1 MVTVWR
7 GKQKSEQ
14 EVMLQSLRGPQ
25 KSGSFPA
32 LAGPRGLPAGGDALA
47 ETYKERR
54 AQLGMGWQGKAGSSS
69 SWRVLRCE
77 SSGLRDLQMSPS
89 AQLMGSERR
98 AIKGMDGDVER
109 RRLVEHRCL

>member
-1 MVTVWR
+1 
-7 GKQKSEQ
+7 
-14 EVMLQSLRGPQ
+14 MLQSLRGPQ
-25 KSGSFPA
+25 KRGFFPA

-54 AQLGMGWQGKAGSSS
+54 DQLGMGWRGQAGSSS

-89 AQLMGSERR
+89 AQLMGAERR
-98 AIKGMDGDVER
+98 VIKGMDGEVER
-109 RRLVEHRCL
+109 KRRLVERPCL